1 MSLSSGFADESM
13 RSFIFA
19 LRALRRDWRAGE
31 LTVLLLAL
39 LVAVASVTSVAFFT
53 DRARLGLQRQANEL
67 LAADLAVVSNRPLD
81 IALDAQAQ
89 RLGLATARTLGFVSM
104 VLAGGR
110 TQLIEVKAVA
120 PGYPLRGRLRTAA
133 APFERGVVTEDIP
146 ARGAAW
152 LDSRLLSILGLSVGD
167 RINLGDT
174 RLRVARVLTAEPDRG
189 GEVFSIGPRLLMN
202 LADVAATGLIQTGSR
217 VQYRLL
223 LAGPQDGIEAF
234 RARLKPRL
242 DETLQVQDVRQARPE
257 MHDALGRAERFL
269 GLAALVSVILA
280 GIAIAMAARRYSAR
294 HLDGAAMMRCL
305 GATQNEITV
314 IFSLQM
320 AVLGLLASAL
330 GCALGYLGQEVLIA
344 LLRDLLLGPLPP
356 PSWRPIWVGLA
367 TGTVTLLGFALP
379 PVLRLKDVAPL
390 RVLRRDLGP
399 PPARAAAAPRAGPA
413 PPPALLLWRGGG
425 AE

>member
-1 MSLSSGFADESM
+1 M

-31 LTVLLLAL
+31 LTVLILAL

-146 ARGAAW
+146 ARGEAW

-269 GLAALVSVILA
+269 GLAALVSVIL
-280 GIAIAMAARRYSAR
+280 RV
-294 HLDGAAMMRCL
+294 L
-305 GATQNEITV
+305 GASRRQLLLGLAAEFVT
-314 IFSLQM
+314 
-320 AVLGLLASAL
+320 LGLLA
-330 GCALGYLGQEVLIA
+330 G
-344 LLRDLLLGPLPP
+344 LL
-356 PSWRPIWVGLA
+356 
-367 TGTVTLLGFALP
+367 
-379 PVLRLKDVAPL
+379 
-390 RVLRRDLGP
+390 
-399 PPARAAAAPRAGPA
+399 AAAAAAAAGYVLGTRLFQLTYTASPWVWLA
-413 PPPALLLWRGGG
+413 GLAAGALGVGLGGTVGAYLGLRRPPIQVLRGV
-425 AE
+425 